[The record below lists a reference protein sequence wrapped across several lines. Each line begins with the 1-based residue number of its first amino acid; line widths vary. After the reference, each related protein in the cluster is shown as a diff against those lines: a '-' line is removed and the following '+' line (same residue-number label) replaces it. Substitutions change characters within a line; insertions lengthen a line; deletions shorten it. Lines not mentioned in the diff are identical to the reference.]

1 MTSSPLHALQA
12 AERRPPPPA
21 PGQRRP
27 SLVIAGAA
35 GVLGTELLTR
45 LAGAQR
51 HAPVQVLVR
60 EPFTAGLREVTPLL
74 VPDALCGEQ
83 AWLDDW
89 RRTTLPALQADVGV
103 VVFDV
108 PRLYHDRERALWMPV
123 PGQLPALAQ
132 WLHACGVRTLA
143 VVLPH
148 APGRLPEALK
158 RGLATLD
165 EQAVAALGF
174 ERLMIVRTARKP
186 QAGTPPANPLARV
199 AQWMLSVFGYM
210 VPQSEQPVRAS
221 KVAEFVTTALHEL
234 PPGIHIAAPETVWR
248 AMQGP
253 LAAVVRHWLGRGD
266 LEAAPRPVPVSRR

>member
-1 MTSSPLHALQA
+1 MTPTPLEALQA
-12 AERRPPPPA
+12 AQRHVPPVTAQRPA
-21 PGQRRP
+21 
-27 SLVIAGAA
+27 LVIAGAA
-35 GVLGTELLTR
+35 GVLGSELLTR

-60 EPFTAGLREVTPLL
+60 EPFTAGLREVATVQ
-74 VPDALCGEQ
+74 VPTELHQ
-83 AWLDDW
+83 SPPWLDGW
-89 RRTTLPALQADVGV
+89 QRAELPALQADVGV

-108 PRLYHDRERALWMPV
+108 PRLYHDRERALWMPL
-123 PGQLPALAQ
+123 PAQLPALAQ
-132 WLHACGVRTLA
+132 WLRGCGVHTLA

-158 RGLATLD
+158 RGLASLD

-174 ERLMIVRTARKP
+174 ERLLIVRTARKP
-186 QAGTPPANPLARV
+186 ALPEQAVHPLARV

-221 KVAEFVTTALHEL
+221 KVAEFVTTALQGL

-253 LAAVVRHWLGRGD
+253 LAAVVRHWLQGGD
-266 LEAAPRPVPVSRR
+266 ADTAPRPAPAPRR